1 MRNRNIILGILAV
14 LLAGWLIWSYVV
26 PHTTLSEGPMTYTE
40 AQPHSP
46 IPLPPSAE
54 NIRVATYRHMA
65 TSVAFI
71 KLQAPLTDCRN
82 LALRLLP
89 GATPEKIKFAATQP
103 SDYPPPAS
111 SPRFTTGQLDWFDS
125 NRVSDGERY
134 ISSDR
139 RVVIV
144 ISIMSNDDRSLPPSM
159 GTLYYRQDE

>member
-71 KLQAPLTDCRN
+71 KLQAPLT
-82 LALRLLP
+82 
-89 GATPEKIKFAATQP
+89 
-103 SDYPPPAS
+103 
-111 SPRFTTGQLDWFDS
+111 GQLDWFDS